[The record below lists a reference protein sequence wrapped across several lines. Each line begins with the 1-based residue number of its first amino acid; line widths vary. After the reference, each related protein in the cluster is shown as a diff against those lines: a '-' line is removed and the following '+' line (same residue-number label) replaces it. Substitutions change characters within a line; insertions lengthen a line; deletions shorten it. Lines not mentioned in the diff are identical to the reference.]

1 MAKARKSAFS
11 TNTSREQVV
20 KEAKA
25 VEREVLGDAVSR
37 DKRPEAPKAPEP
49 QARKPRTP
57 KPKAMAKK
65 APVKKEKVSRRKF
78 LYVDEPHHRA
88 AKVKAI
94 QQGMNMSEYI
104 EMLIA
109 RDNKL

>member
-11 TNTSREQVV
+11 TNTSKEQVA

-25 VEREVLGDAVSR
+25 VEREVLGDAVTR
-37 DKRPEAPKAPEP
+37 EQKPERPQAPEP
-49 QARKPRTP
+49 KARKPRTP
-57 KPKAMAKK
+57 KPKAVTKK
-65 APVKKEKVSRRKF
+65 APAQTEKVSRRKF

-94 QQGMNMSEYI
+94 QMSLSMSEYI

-109 RDNKL
+109 RDNKG

>member
-37 DKRPEAPKAPEP
+37 DKRPETPKAPEP
-49 QARKPRTP
+49 KARKPRTP
-57 KPKAMAKK
+57 KPKAVAKK

-94 QQGMNMSEYI
+94 QLGMNMSEYI